1 MQKLSG
7 VAVFFSQG
15 SGPHGRGNGSGNY
28 SPSTPKKKGCGCT
41 AMKSS

>member
-7 VAVFFSQG
+7 VAVPFSQA

-28 SPSTPKKKGCGCT
+28 SPSTPKKKGCCCT
-41 AMKSS
+41 AMK